1 MTAAISTVDHRM
13 ENDTGLRR
21 APEAFPAT
29 LRHRR
34 CFAAD
39 DSPATLETFHHKRS
53 LFVLSMHRN
62 LLDEASSLT

>member
-13 ENDTGLRR
+13 ENDADSG
-21 APEAFPAT
+21 AHPKAFPAT

-39 DSPATLETFHHKRS
+39 DSPATPETFHHKRS
-53 LFVLSMHRN
+53 LIRLVDAPESA
-62 LLDEASSLT
+62 DEVSS

>member
-1 MTAAISTVDHRM
+1 MAAAISTVDHRM
-13 ENDTGLRR
+13 ENDADSG

>member
-13 ENDTGLRR
+13 ENDAGLRR

-29 LRHRR
+29 LKHRR

-39 DSPATLETFHHKRS
+39 DSPATPETFHHKHS
-53 LFVLSMHRN
+53 LIRLGDAPESA
-62 LLDEASSLT
+62 DEMS

>member
-13 ENDTGLRR
+13 ENDAGLRR

-53 LFVLSMHRN
+53 LIRLVDAPESA
-62 LLDEASSLT
+62 DEVSS